1 MSRRGAS
8 PADPGRPGSPVG
20 YGVTL
25 AVCLPRDALSVPV
38 IRRLV
43 RHALD
48 EVGVLEQI
56 SDDIGVALT
65 EACANVLDHAGPGD
79 AYEVAVTIGPARCEL
94 RVVDVGR
101 GFDHTAVAA
110 ATGDSGDHVAERGR
124 GLGLMRALVDHI
136 ELLSEPEAG
145 TLVHLVKQLAFDD
158 DAPARRLL
166 FQALH
171 NTPAGA
177 TTAPDGHDPYP
188 QGDAEV
194 LGAEVPGTDA
204 PLPQ

>member
-1 MSRRGAS
+1 
-8 PADPGRPGSPVG
+8 
-20 YGVTL
+20 L

-48 EVGVLEQI
+48 EVGVLQQI
-56 SDDIGVALT
+56 SDDIALALT

-79 AYEVAVTIGPARCEL
+79 AYEVAVAIGPARCEL

-101 GFDHTAVAA
+101 GFDHTAVEA
-110 ATGDSGDHVAERGR
+110 ATEAADDHIAERGR
-124 GLGLMRALVDHI
+124 GLGLMHALVDHI

-145 TLVHLVKQLAFDD
+145 TLVHLVKELAFDD

-171 NTPAGA
+171 HAPAGD
-177 TTAPDGHDPYP
+177 APAGDGPGPYP
-188 QGDAEV
+188 SGDVQLLTAEMPDT
-194 LGAEVPGTDA
+194 GAA
-204 PLPQ
+204 H

>member
-1 MSRRGAS
+1 MNPREVQTG
-8 PADPGRPGSPVG
+8 PPRPTAG

-25 AVCLPRDALSVPV
+25 TVCLPRDALSVPV

-48 EVGVLEQI
+48 EVGVLAPI
-56 SDDIGVALT
+56 SDDITVALT

-79 AYEVAVTIGPARCEL
+79 TYEVAVTIGPERCEL

-101 GFDHTAVAA
+101 GFDHAAVAGGNNSSA
-110 ATGDSGDHVAERGR
+110 DHLAERGR
-124 GLGLMRALVDHI
+124 GLVLMHALVDHI
-136 ELLSEPEAG
+136 QLISEPEAG

-171 NTPAGA
+171 NTAA
-177 TTAPDGHDPYP
+177 RPDHTSYLHDPYP
-188 QGDAEV
+188 TDQAPV
-194 LGAEVPGTDA
+194 LET
-204 PLPQ
+204 

>member
-1 MSRRGAS
+1 MNLPGAQANRQA
-8 PADPGRPGSPVG
+8 PAG

-48 EVGVLEQI
+48 EVGVLAPI

-79 AYEVAVTIGPARCEL
+79 TYEVAVTIGPERCEL

-101 GFDHTAVAA
+101 GFDHAGVTAAQSD
-110 ATGDSGDHVAERGR
+110 GGDHMAERGR
-124 GLGLMRALVDHI
+124 GLALMRALVDHI
-136 ELLSEPEAG
+136 ELVSEPEAG
-145 TLVHLVKQLAFDD
+145 TLVHLVKNLDFDD

-171 NTPAGA
+171 KAAAVTPAPGPHPPEEAKIALSTEQTSNTP
-177 TTAPDGHDPYP
+177 P
-188 QGDAEV
+188 Q
-194 LGAEVPGTDA
+194 PT
-204 PLPQ
+204 